1 MGVRRMKTNIYQK
14 LHKAACEAGGV
25 AKGKKVPGMHFNPLQ
40 HDEVQKVAMESLLN
54 NGLYPVCNYTNEI
67 KENFVMVTCSMRIH
81 DVENPESYVDI
92 TGCSAMGNL
101 DKFGTGNGM
110 SYAKKYAFLN
120 ALNLKTGLDNDD
132 GYKASP
138 FSTRTNNVKESTR
151 ESGAKPFK
159 PSNTK
164 PTNNIPQQKV
174 SGTGHANVDM
184 NIDMSQ
190 VRDAIKSIKDIYALR
205 KFRKENPSLFDPNKN
220 LRVYRQVTDLY
231 DVHETKLNQQGVI

>member
-1 MGVRRMKTNIYQK
+1 MKTNIYQK

-54 NGLYPVCNYTNEI
+54 NGLYPICNYTNEI
-67 KENFVMVTCSMRIH
+67 KENFVMVTCTMRIH

-92 TGCSAMGNL
+92 NGCSAMGNL

-138 FSTRTNNVKESTR
+138 F
-151 ESGAKPFK
+151 K

-164 PTNNIPQQKV
+164 PTNNIPQTRVSGTAHISEKSTI
-174 SGTGHANVDM
+174 SGTGHLDMNVDM
-184 NIDMSQ
+184 NQ

-205 KFRKENPSLFDPNKN
+205 KFRKDNPSLFDPNKN

>member
-1 MGVRRMKTNIYQK
+1 MGVKRMKLNIYQK

-54 NGLYPVCNYTNEI
+54 NGLYPICTYTNYV
-67 KENFVMVTCSMRIH
+67 KETFIMVTCSMRIH
-81 DVENPESYVDI
+81 DIEDPTSHVDI
-92 TGCSAMGNL
+92 EGCSAMGNL

-138 FSTRTNNVKESTR
+138 FSTRTNNVKESSR
-151 ESGAKPFK
+151 ESGAKPFEQ
-159 PSNTK
+159 PK
-164 PTNNIPQQKV
+164 PTNKIPQQKP
-174 SGTGHANVDM
+174 SGTAHANVDM
-184 NIDMSQ
+184 DIDMNQ
-190 VRDAIKSIKDIYALR
+190 VRDAIKSINDIYALR
-205 KFRKENPSLFDPNKN
+205 KFRKENPGLFDPNN
-220 LRVYRQVTDLY
+220 NVRVYRQITDLY
-231 DVHETKLNQQGVI
+231 ETHETQLNQQGVTQ

>member
-1 MGVRRMKTNIYQK
+1 MLNKNIGEKMKTNIYQK

-54 NGLYPVCNYTNEI
+54 NGLYPICNYTNEI
-67 KENFVMVTCSMRIH
+67 KENFVMVTCTMRIH

-92 TGCSAMGNL
+92 SGCSAMGNL

-138 FSTRTNNVKESTR
+138 F
-151 ESGAKPFK
+151 K

-164 PTNNIPQQKV
+164 PTNNIPQTKV
-174 SGTGHANVDM
+174 SGTAHISEKSTISGTGHLDMNVDM
-184 NIDMSQ
+184 NQ
-190 VRDAIKSIKDIYALR
+190 VRDAIKSINDIYALR
-205 KFRKENPSLFDPNKN
+205 KFKKDNPSLFDPNKN

>member
-1 MGVRRMKTNIYQK
+1 MGVKRMKLNIYQK

-54 NGLYPVCNYTNEI
+54 NGLYPICTYTNYV
-67 KENFVMVTCSMRIH
+67 KETFIMVTCSMRIH
-81 DVENPESYVDI
+81 DIEDPASHVDI
-92 TGCSAMGNL
+92 EGCSAMGNL

-151 ESGAKPFK
+151 ESGAKPFEG
-159 PSNTK
+159 PK
-164 PTNNIPQQKV
+164 PTNKIPQQKP
-174 SGTGHANVDM
+174 SGTAHANVDM
-184 NIDMSQ
+184 DIDMNQ
-190 VRDAIKSIKDIYALR
+190 VRDAIKSINDIYALR
-205 KFRKENPSLFDPNKN
+205 KFRKENPGLFDPNN
-220 LRVYRQVTDLY
+220 NVRVYRQITDLY
-231 DVHETKLNQQGVI
+231 ETHETQLNQQGVTQ